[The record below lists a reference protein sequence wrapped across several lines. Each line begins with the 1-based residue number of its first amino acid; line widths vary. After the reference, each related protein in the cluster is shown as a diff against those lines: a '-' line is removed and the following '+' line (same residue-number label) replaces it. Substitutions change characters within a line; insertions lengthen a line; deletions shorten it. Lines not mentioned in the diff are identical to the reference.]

1 MTELEKYIKYL
12 DIKLPKNS
20 FVDNRRIYIIYFII
34 QFVFM
39 LISCPAYFTIK
50 NSGVLKSK
58 SIMRNIKLIYQGFKY
73 LYIFFAL
80 VNIIIIFWFFHNRI
94 VNNTESGLESVT
106 FFGASTDDTKFQK
119 STWLPIETPDLS
131 PNEKKYDLFGGTG
144 GIQECYHTLYLNA
157 STISSDNKQ
166 WTQYVNT
173 FNNCMISIDQANA
186 SDNNGINIK
195 SLFFEGNTIN
205 CKTIED
211 VNKVYIKIKKYQT
224 RIKQAQYNNQ
234 TNLNMIIAAI
244 GIISVIS
251 LIILGMIQ
259 FGLGDDLVDYKYAE
273 YLRYLDK
280 DYEYEHTA

>member
-1 MTELEKYIKYL
+1 MTKLEKYIKYL

-34 QFVFM
+34 QFLFF
-39 LISCPAYFTIK
+39 LISCPVYFTIR
-50 NSGVLKSK
+50 NSGFLKSK
-58 SIMRNIKLIYQGFKY
+58 SIMSNIKLIYQGLKY
-73 LYIFFAL
+73 LFIFFAL

-119 STWLPIETPDLS
+119 SSWLPTDS
-131 PNEKKYDLFGGTG
+131 PSLNEKKYDLFGGTG
-144 GIQECYHTLYLNA
+144 GIQECYNILYLNA
-157 STISSDNKQ
+157 STIDSSDNKQ

-173 FNNCMISIDQANA
+173 FNNCMISIDQSNA
-186 SDNNGINIK
+186 SNNNGINIK
-195 SLFFEGNTIN
+195 SLFFEDNTIN

-234 TNLNMIIAAI
+234 TNLNMIIVAI

-259 FGLGDDLVDYKYAE
+259 FGLGDDLVHEKYAE

-280 DYEYEHTA
+280 DDEYSKDF